1 MKIID
6 RYIIKEVLPP
16 FILSLFV
23 FTFVLFMNQILKLTD
38 LLINKGISLFVI
50 IELITFILPSFLVL
64 TIPVSTLTA
73 SILAFN
79 RLSNDGEIT
88 AFKASGVSLYRMILP
103 VSAYAFIAG
112 LITVYL
118 MTSAMPYGNFAF
130 KNLLYKTIKAKASIG
145 IEEGVFND
153 TFENLMIYVKE
164 MPRPEEFN
172 GIFISDL
179 RDPKEPNLIIAKS
192 GSIITDEDAKNII
205 LRLKNG
211 SLHRGAKGADTYQK
225 VEFTN
230 YDLQLNL
237 EVKESK
243 ITKGR
248 REMTI
253 GELQDEIG
261 KMKKEKKGYNVLL
274 MEINKKFSIPFA
286 CLLMGIIGAPLGI
299 ASRRSGRSAGF
310 AVAIGI
316 TLAYYLI
323 NMFGDYLGK
332 KDLIHAFFAIWLPN
346 IFFTFFG
353 AFLLVKSANESPFKT
368 FNLIIDIYYHVLNK
382 IGTVKKK

>member
-38 LLINKGISLFVI
+38 LLINKGISPVI
-50 IELITFILPSFLVL
+50 VFELIAFILPSFLVL

-73 SILAFN
+73 SILAFS
-79 RLSNDGEIT
+79 RLSSDGETT
-88 AFKASGVSLYRMILP
+88 ALKASGISLYRMIIP
-103 VSAYAFIAG
+103 VSIFSLFTGI
-112 LITVYL
+112 ITVYL

-130 KNLLYKTIKAKASIG
+130 KNLLYNTIKAKASLG

-164 MPRPEEFN
+164 MPKPEEFN

-179 RDPKEPNLIIAKS
+179 RNPKEPNLIIAKS
-192 GSIITDEDAKNII
+192 GSIITDEEAKNII

-211 SLHRGAKGADTYQK
+211 SLHRGEKGADTYQK

-230 YDLQLNL
+230 YDLQLNI

-253 GELQDEIG
+253 GELQDEID
-261 KMKKEKKGYNVLL
+261 KMKKEKKGYNVFL

-286 CLLMGIIGAPLGI
+286 CLLMGIIGAPLGM
-299 ASRRSGRSAGF
+299 ASRRSGKSAGF
-310 AVAIGI
+310 AIAIGI
-316 TLAYYLI
+316 TLLYYML
-323 NMFGDYLGK
+323 NMLGDYLGK
-332 KDLIHAFFAIWLPN
+332 RDFIHGFFAIWLPN

-353 AFLLVKSANESPFKT
+353 IFLIVKSAKESPFKT
-368 FNLIIDIYYHVLNK
+368 LRFLVNMYYHALTKMRV
-382 IGTVKKK
+382 IKKK